1 MRQRLVFVV
10 AGAIAIAMA
19 GCASETATVAP
30 SPATSPS
37 PAAGSPSPTAA
48 GGQKTAAQPF
58 AKPLLAQKPPT
69 PAVPGLIQPT
79 NPDERAKQV
88 QANINAQK
96 TNKDPFSN
104 VQITLLRPT
113 NPQPAANSN
122 TTTSNRVPVLPR
134 APQPGR
140 IPSGLVP
147 FLPSKPIAAR
157 PNKPGKPGAIVPST
171 PPPPPSTDLARGVEV
186 SGVVFV
192 NGRNQAIVK
201 APDEGTSRYVSVGQ
215 RLSGGQVL
223 VKRIEMNSGSDPVVV
238 LEENG
243 VEVAKVVG
251 EKVPQASSGNSNAP
265 G

>member
-10 AGAIAIAMA
+10 AGAIAMAMA

-30 SPATSPS
+30 SPATPASPV
-37 PAAGSPSPTAA
+37 AGSPSPTAA
-48 GGQKTAAQPF
+48 GGQKIASQPF

-79 NPDERAKQV
+79 NADERAKQV

-104 VQITLLRPT
+104 VQITLQRPT
-113 NPQPAANSN
+113 NPQSTTNTSNSN
-122 TTTSNRVPVLPR
+122 PTSNRVPVLPR
-134 APQPGR
+134 APQPSR

-147 FLPSKPIAAR
+147 FLPPKPVAAR
-157 PNKPGKPGAIVPST
+157 PNKPGVPST

-251 EKVPQASSGNSNAP
+251 EKVPQASSGNGNAP